1 MDDARRVALYARVS
15 SQRQAEEA
23 TIDSQVAALLERIA
37 ADGVPIDAVQQFL
50 DNGYSGST
58 LIRPALERLRDVM
71 YLDAIDRLYVHAPD
85 RLARNYLH
93 QAVLLEEFHKRQVEV
108 VFLNQPRTES
118 SSEGNLLLH
127 MQGVIAEYEREKI
140 LERTR
145 RGRRHAAQRGQ
156 VSALGQAPYGY
167 RYVTRRDGHGEARYE
182 VVPEEARVVGELF
195 RWVGVEGLSLHAA
208 ARRLA
213 EHGIP
218 TRTGRP
224 YWKVTTVRGMLIN
237 PAYRGEAHFGKSRL
251 EPRTTGRQ
259 RRRGQPDVPRKEK
272 VVRLTPESEHEVI
285 AVPALVSP
293 ELFAAV
299 AERLAENRLR
309 YRTRVAGPRFLLS
322 GLLVCGRCGSA
333 YCGRTH
339 KSGDRRQEH
348 VYYRCLATD
357 KRRYG
362 GEAPCDNLS
371 IGRSSELAVWA
382 DVCELL
388 ANPQRV
394 RRELERRGQPSPSPA
409 DADTKTAI
417 ARLREQLERV
427 LDLYQMGCLEKA
439 AFVARFGRLK
449 ERLSREEQ
457 AQAEQQQATR
467 RWQEQADL
475 LDGFER
481 FAAEIRAGLAQADL
495 ATKRKI
501 LTLLIKRI
509 EVGTDDLTIVYKV
522 QLPPF
527 AHSPNRGC
535 LQHRLNCLGCQIG
548 RPVEPRR
555 DYRCWV
561 GVADTQ
567 ISSNGSGCSRTNSPS
582 LISSRMARNRPMSRA
597 RV

>member
-23 TIDSQVAALLERIA
+23 TIDSQVASLLERIG

-58 LIRPALERLRDVM
+58 LVRPALERLRDVM
-71 YLDAIDRLYVHAPD
+71 YVGGIDRLYVHAPD

-127 MQGVIAEYEREKI
+127 MQGIIAEYEREKI

-145 RGRRHAAQRGQ
+145 RGRRYAAQQGQ

-167 RYVTRRDGHGEARYE
+167 RYVTRHEGSGAARYE
-182 VVPEEARVVGELF
+182 VVPEEAGVVGELF
-195 RWVGVEGLSLHAA
+195 RWIGVEGLSLHAA

-213 EHGIP
+213 ELGIP

-224 YWKVTTVRGMLIN
+224 YWKIATLRGMLIN
-237 PAYRGEAHFGKSRL
+237 PAYQGEAHFGKSRL
-251 EPRTTGRQ
+251 EPRTTERQ
-259 RRRGQPDVPRKEK
+259 RRRGQPDVPRKQK
-272 VVRLTPESEHEVI
+272 VVRLTPDSEHEI
-285 AVPALVSP
+285 IPVPALVSQ

-299 AERLAENRLR
+299 AERMEDNRLR
-309 YRTRVAGPRFLLS
+309 QRTRVAGPRFLLS

-333 YCGRTH
+333 YCGRAH
-339 KSGDRRQEH
+339 KSGDQQREH

-362 GEAPCDNLS
+362 GEARCHNTAV
-371 IGRSSELAVWA
+371 GQSSENAIWA

-388 ANPQRV
+388 QNPERL
-394 RRELERRGQPSPSPA
+394 RRELRRRQQPSPPRA
-409 DADTKTAI
+409 DAEAKTTL
-417 ARLREQLERV
+417 ARLRRQLARV
-427 LDLYQMGCLEKA
+427 LDMYQMGCLDKD
-439 AFVARFGRLK
+439 AFAERFGRLK
-449 ERLSREEQ
+449 DRLSREEQ
-457 AQAEQQQATR
+457 AYAEQQQAIQQ
-467 RWQEQADL
+467 WQEQAEL
-475 LDGFER
+475 LDSFER
-481 FAAEIRAGLAQADL
+481 FAADIRTSLAQADF
-495 ATKRKI
+495 ATKRQI

-509 EVGTDDLTIVYKV
+509 EVGDGDLTIVYKV

-535 LQHRLNCLGCQIG
+535 LQHRLNCLGRLG
-548 RPVEPRR
+548 HFL
-555 DYRCWV
+555 
-561 GVADTQ
+561 TT
-567 ISSNGSGCSRTNSPS
+567 S
-582 LISSRMARNRPMSRA
+582 SSRGRTT
-597 RV
+597 